1 MMGTNSAF
9 NNQSD
14 IELIQDAL
22 GGSKTA
28 LERLLKQ
35 HYNFIYNV
43 ALRFVLN
50 PADAKDLTQEAI
62 IKVITKLSQFNYQ
75 SEFRTWL
82 YRIVFNHFLNSK
94 RQKMENA
101 VVSFDEYGLAL
112 DNIPNQDLSTFE
124 EKELEE
130 KIEDA
135 KIGCMVGMLLCLNR
149 EQRMVYI
156 LGEIF
161 EIDSKTGSVLLE
173 MSSDNFRQLLSRARK
188 DLYHFMNDK
197 CGLINTQN
205 PCRCPKKTKGFIQA
219 GWVNENN
226 LQFNNHFLR
235 RVSDLAIQKSNQCDN
250 VLEERYGALYK
261 DHPFYDRDNSTE
273 LLQKLTE
280 DPELKDIF
288 NL

>member
-1 MMGTNSAF
+1 
-9 NNQSD
+9 
-14 IELIQDAL
+14 
-22 GGSKTA
+22 
-28 LERLLKQ
+28 
-35 HYNFIYNV
+35 
-43 ALRFVLN
+43 
-50 PADAKDLTQEAI
+50 
-62 IKVITKLSQFNYQ
+62 
-75 SEFRTWL
+75 
-82 YRIVFNHFLNSK
+82 
-94 RQKMENA
+94 
-101 VVSFDEYGLAL
+101 
-112 DNIPNQDLSTFE
+112 
-124 EKELEE
+124 
-130 KIEDA
+130 
-135 KIGCMVGMLLCLNR
+135 
-149 EQRMVYI
+149 MVYI

-173 MSSDNFRQLLSRARK
+173 MSSENFRQLLSRARK

-235 RVSDLAIQKSNQCDN
+235 RVSALAIQKSNQCDN

-261 DHPFYDRDNSTE
+261 DHPFYDRDKSTE

>member
-1 MMGTNSAF
+1 METNSAF
-9 NNQSD
+9 NNQAD
-14 IELIQDAL
+14 NELIQDAL
-22 GGSKTA
+22 SGSKTA
-28 LERLLKQ
+28 LERILKQ

-50 PADAKDLTQEAI
+50 PADAQDLTQEAI

-94 RQKMENA
+94 RQKMEYA

-112 DNIPNQDLSTFE
+112 DNIPNQDVSTFE
-124 EKELEE
+124 EKEMEE

-173 MSSDNFRQLLSRARK
+173 MSSENFRQLLSRARK

-235 RVSDLAIQKSNQCDN
+235 RVSALAIQKSNQCDN

-261 DHPFYDRDNSTE
+261 DHPFYDRDKSTE

>member
-1 MMGTNSAF
+1 
-9 NNQSD
+9 
-14 IELIQDAL
+14 
-22 GGSKTA
+22 
-28 LERLLKQ
+28 
-35 HYNFIYNV
+35 
-43 ALRFVLN
+43 
-50 PADAKDLTQEAI
+50 
-62 IKVITKLSQFNYQ
+62 
-75 SEFRTWL
+75 
-82 YRIVFNHFLNSK
+82 
-94 RQKMENA
+94 
-101 VVSFDEYGLAL
+101 
-112 DNIPNQDLSTFE
+112 
-124 EKELEE
+124 
-130 KIEDA
+130 
-135 KIGCMVGMLLCLNR
+135 
-149 EQRMVYI
+149 MVYI